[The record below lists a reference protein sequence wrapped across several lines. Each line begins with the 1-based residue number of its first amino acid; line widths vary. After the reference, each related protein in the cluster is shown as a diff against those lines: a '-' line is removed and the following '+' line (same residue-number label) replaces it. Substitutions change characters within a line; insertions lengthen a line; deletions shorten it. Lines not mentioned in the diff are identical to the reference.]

1 MEEKLE
7 LRHLAPY
14 LPYDLRY
21 LTSDTRGESWLF
33 AGTPPMIM
41 TMGPVAMISILQSD
55 GKYKPLLHP
64 LDRLTELG
72 NENILINEHSINK
85 LLEEKYG
92 LEYGFF
98 TFYKGKIEI
107 ELEADPML
115 QYDQTKS
122 FDFEVLQTIHD
133 ELFKAHYDV
142 FGLIEKGLALPIDQ
156 K

>member
-1 MEEKLE
+1 MNMEEKLE
-7 LRHLAPY
+7 LKHVKNY
-14 LPYDLRY
+14 LGTNVLVRTRWNGKKLNKPKKLKGIDIDL
-21 LTSDTRGESWLF
+21 LENSNGFELF
-33 AGTPPMIM
+33 M
-41 TMGPVAMISILQSD
+41 
-55 GKYKPLLHP
+55 LLHP

-142 FGLIEKGLALPIDQ
+142 FGLIEKGLALPIDP